1 MAFVRWLALFAGVL
15 FCTLAVALPEASA
28 QSISSGDPIQEIR
41 IEGNQRIEPE
51 TVRSY
56 MQINP
61 GDPFDARRID
71 QALKNLFGTGLFADV
86 NFRRDGDAL
95 VVQVTENPI
104 IWKSVS
110 GRWDSSENGAERV
123 RASSTMSAASG
134 RKTRSQTTS
143 GSAFRCL

>member
-1 MAFVRWLALFAGVL
+1 MAFVQRLALFAGVL
-15 FCTLAVALPEASA
+15 FCTLALAMPAAFA

-71 QALKNLFGTGLFADV
+71 QAED
-86 NFRRDGDAL
+86 
-95 VVQVTENPI
+95 
-104 IWKSVS
+104 
-110 GRWDSSENGAERV
+110 
-123 RASSTMSAASG
+123 
-134 RKTRSQTTS
+134 
-143 GSAFRCL
+143 

>member
-1 MAFVRWLALFAGVL
+1 MAFVQRLALFAGVL
-15 FCTLAVALPEASA
+15 FCTLALAMPGAIA

-71 QALKNLFGTGLFADV
+71 QALKNLFATGLFADV
-86 NFRRDGDAL
+86 NFRREGDAL

-104 IWKSVS
+104 IN
-110 GRWDSSENGAERV
+110 SSRSRGTSASTTRPCRPRSSCA
-123 RASSTMSAASG
+123 RAWSIPRPAS
-134 RKTRSQTTS
+134 RPT
-143 GSAFRCL
+143 

>member
-1 MAFVRWLALFAGVL
+1 MAFVQRLALIAGVL
-15 FCTLAVALPEASA
+15 FCTLGLAMPAAFA

-41 IEGNQRIEPE
+41 IDGNQRIEPE

-71 QALKNLFGTGLFADV
+71 QALKNQFGTGLSADD
-86 NFRRDGDAL
+86 NIRRESDAL

-104 IWKSVS
+104 INKLAFEGNERLDVEAL
-110 GRWDSSENGAERV
+110 RAEVQLRPRV
-123 RASSTMSAASG
+123 VYTQARVQAD
-134 RKTRSQTTS
+134 
-143 GSAFRCL
+143 

>member
-1 MAFVRWLALFAGVL
+1 MAFVQRLALIAGLL
-15 FCTLAVALPEASA
+15 FCTLAVALPGAIA

-41 IEGNQRIEPE
+41 VEGNQRIEPE

-86 NFRRDGDAL
+86 TFQRDGDAL

-104 IWKSVS
+104 INKL
-110 GRWDSSENGAERV
+110 
-123 RASSTMSAASG
+123 
-134 RKTRSQTTS
+134 
-143 GSAFRCL
+143 AFEGNKRIDDDALQ